1 MQHNQRDG
9 ILLIALSVV
18 GYSCLPVFTKNLY
31 ALGVAPLDIAFWRFF
46 LTLPT
51 FWGIVIARG
60 QRPLLAVAKP
70 LPRLRVLAM
79 GTLLGIAALAAF
91 FGLERLPAGTFS
103 VLFYTYPALVALIEA
118 LLGERL
124 SPQAWIAIGLTLT
137 GVALT
142 APDFS
147 AGFSGDNLPGILL
160 ALLDALVVAVYMI
173 ASSRLLRGYPD
184 MVRAGAWAVTGAFV
198 VLIGLVLVRGLAVP
212 QGIAWVYFVALAL
225 ISTVLPVFG
234 LNAGIQKLGATRA
247 AIIATFEPV
256 LTAVLALIFLGEVML
271 PIQWLGG
278 ALIIASVIL
287 LQIRRRR
294 SPVTGQTAL
303 VGD

>member
-1 MQHNQRDG
+1 MQRNQRDG
-9 ILLIALSVV
+9 FLLIALSVV

-31 ALGVAPLDIAFWRFF
+31 ALGVTPLDIGFWRFF
-46 LTLPT
+46 LTVPM
-51 FWGIVIARG
+51 FWAIVIARG
-60 QRPLLAVAKP
+60 ERPLTALSKP
-70 LPRLRVLAM
+70 LPRLRVMAM
-79 GTLLGIAALAAF
+79 GTLLGFAALAAF
-91 FGLERLPAGTFS
+91 FGLQRLPAGTFS
-103 VLFYTYPALVALIEA
+103 VLFYSYPALVALIEA

-124 SPQAWIAIGLTLT
+124 SRLAWGALGLTLA

-160 ALLDALVVAVYMI
+160 ALADALVVAVYMTT
-173 ASSRLLRGYPD
+173 SSRLLRGYPD
-184 MVRAGAWAVTGAFV
+184 MMRAGAWASTGALV
-198 VLIGLVLVRGLAVP
+198 VIAVLALARGLAIP
-212 QGIAWVYFVALAL
+212 QGEAWVYFVALAL
-225 ISTVLPVFG
+225 VSTVLPVFG

-256 LTAVLALIFLGEVML
+256 LTAALAMIFLGEMMF
-271 PIQWLGG
+271 PIQWVGG

-287 LQIRRRR
+287 LQVRR
-294 SPVTGQTAL
+294 SPAKVAPAP

>member
-9 ILLIALSVV
+9 FLLITLSVI

-31 ALGVAPLDIAFWRFF
+31 ALGVAPLDIGFWRFF
-46 LTLPT
+46 LTVPI
-51 FWGIVIARG
+51 FWAIVVARG
-60 QRPLLAVAKP
+60 RRVFAANAKP
-70 LPRLRVLAM
+70 LPRLRVMAM
-79 GTLLGIAALAAF
+79 GTLLGFAALAAF

-103 VLFYTYPALVALIEA
+103 VLFYSYPALVALIEA
-118 LLGERL
+118 ALGERL
-124 SPQAWIAIGLTLT
+124 SSQAWLALGLTLA

-160 ALLDALVVAVYMI
+160 ALADALVVAVYMT
-173 ASSRLLRGYPD
+173 ASSRLLRGSSD
-184 MVRAGAWAVTGAFV
+184 IARGSAWAVTGALV
-198 VLIGLVLVRGLAVP
+198 VIAVLALGRGLALP
-212 QGIAWVYFVALAL
+212 QGAAWVQLAALAL
-225 ISTVLPVFG
+225 VSTVLPVFG

-256 LTAVLALIFLGEVML
+256 LTAVLAMIFLGEVMQ
-271 PIQWLGG
+271 PMQWVGG

-287 LQIRRRR
+287 LQARRR
-294 SPVTGQTAL
+294 PAKAEPAVLA
-303 VGD
+303 GD